1 MKFPD
6 LETMVMYGIY
16 TIKDLVKYSQNK
28 LVKRNIKIL
37 NECEHCSF
45 VYCGK
50 VCNNC
55 IDIKNNSLV

>member
-28 LVKRNIKIL
+28 LVKRNIKTL
-37 NECEHCSF
+37 NECEYCSF
-45 VYCGK
+45 VYCGNM
-50 VCNNC
+50 CNNC
-55 IDIKNNSLV
+55 NDIKNNSLV

>member
-50 VCNNC
+50 VCIICN
-55 IDIKNNSLV
+55 DIKNNSLV